1 MYQTPLVI
9 AQLII
14 PTLIFLKPILQPFRI
29 QYLLINNSLLRNQL
43 PFPHRKPCRNV
54 KTKGKLQTNSYCC
67 CCKQNDNMTFSIG
80 VLLPIWIKTCKKSLL
95 IRLGRPPI
103 HRPPQLWGQYQLFR
117 NRLMTTKSSW
127 KILPAAVGNPCSL
140 RAHQV
145 PGSKF
150 LPLAMR
156 GQPTLY
162 LNPERTV
169 VDITM
174 KEAVRIARA
183 QRVRRTR
190 QPRKVE
196 DP

>member
-1 MYQTPLVI
+1 MMLST
-9 AQLII
+9 
-14 PTLIFLKPILQPFRI
+14 
-29 QYLLINNSLLRNQL
+29 
-43 PFPHRKPCRNV
+43 
-54 KTKGKLQTNSYCC
+54 
-67 CCKQNDNMTFSIG
+67 G
-80 VLLPIWIKTCKKSLL
+80 VLLPTWIKTCKKSLPT
-95 IRLGRPPI
+95 RLALPPI

-117 NRLMTTKSSW
+117 NRLMTTRSSW
-127 KILPAAVGNPCSL
+127 KILPASVGNPCSL
-140 RAHQV
+140 RRPDQV
-145 PGSKF
+145 PDSKF

-156 GQPTLY
+156 GQPTSF
-162 LNPERTV
+162 LNPERTA